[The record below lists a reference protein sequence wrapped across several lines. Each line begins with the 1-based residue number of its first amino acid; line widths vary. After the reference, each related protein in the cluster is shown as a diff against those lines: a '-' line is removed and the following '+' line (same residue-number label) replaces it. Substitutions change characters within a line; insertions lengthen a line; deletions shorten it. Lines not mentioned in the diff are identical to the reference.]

1 MTHMTPSNGVCVGFF
16 LKAVNSAWKNLK
28 SLASERE
35 EKLSGALE
43 IQEFNRCVCLRKG
56 CLLKYRKFVGQ
67 EGFGGFSVTL

>member
-1 MTHMTPSNGVCVGFF
+1 MTPSNSVCVGFS

-35 EKLSGALE
+35 DKLSGALE
-43 IQEFNRCVCLRKG
+43 IQEFNRCVCLQG
-56 CLLKYRKFVGQ
+56 CLLKCRKFVGQ